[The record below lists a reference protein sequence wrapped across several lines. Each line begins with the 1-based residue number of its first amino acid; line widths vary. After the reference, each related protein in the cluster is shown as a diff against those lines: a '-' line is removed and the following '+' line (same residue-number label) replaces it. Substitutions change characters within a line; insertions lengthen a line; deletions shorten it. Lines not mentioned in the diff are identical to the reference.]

1 MRSTTIAWVLS
12 FATLTT
18 APLYGQP
25 VGPVTGIV
33 RGAEMLNVRRG
44 PGTAHAPFAR
54 LERDQEVLVEEVVD
68 SWARIRMENGEQGYV
83 HIHFLEIRPEAEP
96 ITAVAGQTPTAT
108 AAEERPKVGDA
119 QAQTVQPD
127 DETDQL
133 AALQVPAPPP
143 TEEPAP
149 PRPASGDVKAD
160 LARLLYLT
168 EEIRREVRATARR
181 PSESAAPLTRPPEMG
196 PTVALAGAGLVLG
209 LLLGSAYGRRHERNR
224 WTRVRF

>member
-1 MRSTTIAWVLS
+1 MRSATIAWVLS
-12 FATLTT
+12 FAALTT

-83 HIHFLEIRPEAEP
+83 YIHFLELRPEAEP
-96 ITAVAGQTPTAT
+96 ITAVAGQTPTV
-108 AAEERPKVGDA
+108 AEERPPEVGDA
-119 QAQTVQPD
+119 QTPTVQPD

-149 PRPASGDVKAD
+149 LRPASGDVKAD

-196 PTVALAGAGLVLG
+196 PAVALAGAGLVLG
-209 LLLGSAYGRRHERNR
+209 LLLGSAYGRRQERNR
-224 WTRVRF
+224 RTRVRF